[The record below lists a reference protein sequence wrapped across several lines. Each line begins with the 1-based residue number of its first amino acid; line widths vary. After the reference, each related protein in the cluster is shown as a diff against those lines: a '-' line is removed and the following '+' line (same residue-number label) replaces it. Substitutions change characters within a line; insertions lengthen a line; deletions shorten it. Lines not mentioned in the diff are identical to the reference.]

1 MRGHAR
7 GLRRARSLSSDIAA
21 SGARIPADRAVL
33 SGWTVKAVG
42 RQRDGMMIKGD
53 KTRETRGKLV
63 GWACFPTTATCHG
76 KRNDLESDNAP
87 VPNTAKQVLWLDGGQ
102 KHRLPGADGRRSLTS
117 RQSDRPR
124 SGARIANGRASTM
137 RLGPLHSRRRDIR
150 VMRPVA
156 ATLAAF
162 GLLAAGCVHEQV
174 AWPPTRQDI
183 RRINAGADAHGGW
196 LRAEY
201 VEPLATYQGVY
212 VKDPWRSRPSTSIAS
227 RFKRAMGRCS
237 RSRSRR

>member
-1 MRGHAR
+1 
-7 GLRRARSLSSDIAA
+7 
-21 SGARIPADRAVL
+21 
-33 SGWTVKAVG
+33 
-42 RQRDGMMIKGD
+42 
-53 KTRETRGKLV
+53 
-63 GWACFPTTATCHG
+63 
-76 KRNDLESDNAP
+76 
-87 VPNTAKQVLWLDGGQ
+87 
-102 KHRLPGADGRRSLTS
+102 
-117 RQSDRPR
+117 
-124 SGARIANGRASTM
+124 M

-196 LRAEY
+196 LRVEY

-212 VKDPWRSRPSTSIAS
+212 VKDPVAIEAVDLDRIAFQTRDGTVQPIPIATVKGVTVKERGTGALIGAGIGLAGSAVVLGLAYLIAELRWHNTWNPSCDTDCRSAVVGSGIVIWPAAIGAVVGYFIR
-227 RFKRAMGRCS
+227 GR
-237 RSRSRR
+237 RTFDLGGAR